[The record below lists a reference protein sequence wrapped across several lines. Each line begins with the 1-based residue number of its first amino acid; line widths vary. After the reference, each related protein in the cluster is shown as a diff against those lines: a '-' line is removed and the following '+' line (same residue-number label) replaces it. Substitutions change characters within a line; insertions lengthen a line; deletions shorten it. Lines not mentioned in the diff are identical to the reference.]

1 MTAVVDALQRQQLAL
16 VRSLSLGVSASHP
29 HDLNASGKTVGDI
42 ERQVE
47 MDSGGIMSLLG

>member
-1 MTAVVDALQRQQLAL
+1 MTALLDALQRQQLAL

-29 HDLNASGKTVGDI
+29 HDLNASGKTVGAI
-42 ERQVE
+42 ERQGE